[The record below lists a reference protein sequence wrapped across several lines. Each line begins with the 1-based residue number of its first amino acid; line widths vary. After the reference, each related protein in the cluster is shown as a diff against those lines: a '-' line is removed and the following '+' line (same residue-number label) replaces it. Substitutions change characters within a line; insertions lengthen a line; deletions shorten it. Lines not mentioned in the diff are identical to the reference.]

1 MQQKIA
7 ASDMKL
13 ATTWWMLT
21 DLRLRLSSFASQTSA
36 YFYIPFDF
44 AALRK
49 SRIMRF
55 KSVNKFTRK
64 QIYNYNNFSYP
75 YKQIKRAPRKA
86 CFLGKRRS
94 SAMSARQQK
103 IAASDMKL
111 ATTWWMLTDLR
122 LRLSSFASQTSAYF
136 YIPFDFAALRKS
148 RIMRFKSVNKFTMK
162 QKKKSYALLFC
173 LVDVNGL
180 EPLTLRTSSECSA
193 N

>member
-75 YKQIKRAPRKA
+75 YKQIKRGSP
-86 CFLGKRRS
+86 
-94 SAMSARQQK
+94 
-103 IAASDMKL
+103 
-111 ATTWWMLTDLR
+111 
-122 LRLSSFASQTSAYF
+122 
-136 YIPFDFAALRKS
+136 KS
-148 RIMRFKSVNKFTMK
+148 
-162 QKKKSYALLFC
+162 LLFGEKEEQRNEC
-173 LVDVNGL
+173 EAIKNRRKRYEACDDVVDVNGL
-180 EPLTLRTSSECSA
+180 EASPQFVCFANLRLFLYPF
-193 N
+193 